1 MYREN
6 KKTKYS
12 IRKLAVA
19 TVSLAIGATV
29 APAIA
34 GTSQVAYAEE
44 IKTKAT
50 QTINYVYEDGR
61 EAAPTKKISIEF
73 QAGQGTVDVPEVE
86 SPMIPGFTPNKLKV
100 EAMTLSTTQPDYEE
114 TITYYAKPS
123 TNIKVDYQFVS
134 STPGI
139 NLPEEINDFKPTDL
153 STYSNGDTATPQNP
167 TQVTYKDNK
176 NKGTW
181 TFNAYDATSKVVD
194 KGEIKFVG
202 VWDFEADDAKTIYEE
217 RYKFVSATP
226 GKELPDEIKNSTP
239 KVLRKYVKGDK
250 LEPQII
256 EKKVYEVADGVWVLA
271 GWERDKPSY
280 TANYTVSKNIYNG
293 TEYTRVGGEFYN
305 IIAGKDNVEFTGYW
319 HFFRNEDIKGDPTGP
334 LSLERDFI
342 ENLTPEYELPQ
353 EVIDMYPPTI
363 YLRRGWG
370 TNGAWTLPQVLVKTP
385 TGTWIYMTADA
396 VHYPTQEDSEGKY
409 AFGYRE
415 QIHGWAFIP
424 RRVTYTFASGTQGKT
439 LPEAIKNLVP
449 VEEELHAKGAEV
461 KAKLPVTE
469 TYDDV
474 DNNGTWTFVG
484 YNKNSDILGEGGIEF
499 KGEWTFKPK
508 APISTIADGRQISNP
523 EVTKVENLAQ
533 LTEEEKG
540 KVEKAVKD
548 ANPDFPVGTTVTV
561 GNNGDVTITYSDN
574 STDTI
579 PGTVTVAERETSAA
593 PTADKTTPNKPEKTV
608 VADADQLT
616 RDEKDQVAIEIGKA
630 NPDLPAGTSVRVADN
645 GDVTITYPDGSE
657 NVVEKE
663 DTVAKKTV
671 AGEVTPNNPELTV
684 VANPEKLTQ
693 EEKDQVA
700 IEVGKANPELLG
712 DISVTVA
719 DNGDVTITYLDG
731 SVDTI
736 SKKNTVKIKEQSDQ
750 TSQPSQP
757 VSDQT
762 IAEQITPK
770 DLEIVEVGDAKELT
784 QEEKGKVEEAVKKA
798 NPTFPVGTKVAVA
811 GNGDVTITYPDG
823 SVDTIS
829 GENTV
834 KEKVKPAGAKE
845 KAKTLPNTGL
855 TANNAVVAGLS
866 ILAVAALLA
875 ARRKNNK

>member
-6 KKTKYS
+6 KKTKYA

-29 APAIA
+29 APAIT
-34 GTSQVAYAEE
+34 GTSQVAHAEE
-44 IKTKAT
+44 ST
-50 QTINYVYEDGR
+50 QSNPVKKNKVRYE
-61 EAAPTKKISIEF
+61 F
-73 QAGQGTVDVPEVE
+73 H
-86 SPMIPGFTPNKLKV
+86 N
-100 EAMTLSTTQPDYEE
+100 
-114 TITYYAKPS
+114 
-123 TNIKVDYQFVS
+123 
-134 STPGI
+134 
-139 NLPEEINDFKPTDL
+139 
-153 STYSNGDTATPQNP
+153 ATP
-167 TQVTYKDNK
+167 
-176 NKGTW
+176 
-181 TFNAYDATSKVVD
+181 
-194 KGEIKFVG
+194 E
-202 VWDFEADDAKTIYEE
+202 
-217 RYKFVSATP
+217 
-226 GKELPDEIKNSTP
+226 KELPEGLMKLLPVDDKDYAVGDLIVPKHLNMPIYEDKVNNGRWLFEPAVILSYNEDKSFPYEGKEVVFSGSWEFEPNPAPTYSFVSVTP
-239 KVLRKYVKGDK
+239 GREL
-250 LEPQII
+250 
-256 EKKVYEVADGVWVLA
+256 
-271 GWERDKPSY
+271 PSY
-280 TANYTVSKNIYNG
+280 IS
-293 TEYTRVGGEFYN
+293 
-305 IIAGKDNVEFTGYW
+305 
-319 HFFRNEDIKGDPTGP
+319 
-334 LSLERDFI
+334 
-342 ENLTPEYELPQ
+342 EL
-353 EVIDMYPPTI
+353 
-363 YLRRGWG
+363 
-370 TNGAWTLPQVLVKTP
+370 
-385 TGTWIYMTADA
+385 
-396 VHYPTQEDSEGKY
+396 
-409 AFGYRE
+409 
-415 QIHGWAFIP
+415 
-424 RRVTYTFASGTQGKT
+424 
-439 LPEAIKNLVP
+439 LPEDDTVYKEGDV
-449 VEEELHAKGAEV
+449 V
-461 KAKLPVTE
+461 KAKNPVQTTAPE
-469 TYDDV
+469 SYGGEV
-474 DNNGTWTFVG
+474 GEWYFMG
-484 YNKNSDILGEGGIEF
+484 YNKESGVAGEDDLKFIGKWLYEPVPAEPADNSAAMPTIDKIGVGATKVTGTGVAGAAVRVTLPDGTKKTVPVDSNGKWELTL
-499 KGEWTFKPK
+499 KKPLK
-508 APISTIADGRQISNP
+508 YKEEVTAFQMQNQKKFSWSTTESAKTDADRTQIYYP
-523 EVTKVENLAQ
+523 EVTKVENPDQ
-533 LTEEEKG
+533 LSQEEKEHV
-540 KVEKAVKD
+540 KTVVET
-548 ANPDFPVGTTVTV
+548 NNTLLPGTTINVAD
-561 GNNGDVTITYSDN
+561 NGDVTITYPDN
-574 STDTI
+574 SVSTLSKENIIEKRT
-579 PGTVTVAERETSAA
+579 
-593 PTADKTTPNKPEKTV
+593 TADKTTPNKPEKTV

-663 DTVAKKTV
+663 DTVTKKTV

-693 EEKDQVA
+693 DEKDQVA

-798 NPTFPVGTKVAVA
+798 NPTFPAGTKVAVA